1 MKQLLSVLR
10 SLSQIKDLRVK
21 RTENGE
27 TEIYLLEKEPVPDA
41 YLSYLKHQE
50 PDADTIRIYKVD
62 EAAFCGISSEP
73 QVSVDD
79 LEQVQAK
86 LSSNVFFEQE
96 FFPHEDDFCIP
107 DLTQYPVSFENK
119 ANSKKAIC
127 HGRGD
132 ISSELEKF
140 GNGDLS
146 QFLFRA
152 AKSDQK
158 VVFIKADG
166 SVTEESYSLLLER
179 AKRIA
184 MQVRKLPYGNY
195 PVLMF
200 QFTDNQDFIET
211 FWGCVLSGIVPVPVQ
226 TCANYGIADANTSR
240 VYNIW
245 KILDKPPIITSDALY
260 GSLLDI
266 QEVYKEQM
274 QIFPF
279 SCLMKETDEPF
290 EHIERPI
297 DDLALIMFTS
307 GSTGLPKGVKL
318 SHFNLIS
325 QVIGQV
331 SLNGFTSADISM
343 NWMPLTH
350 VGGIIYFHL
359 RDVYLCALQVH
370 VDTDLVLKNPLSWL
384 DIIDEYRACIT
395 WSPNFAY
402 KLIVDALER
411 GDVHKEW
418 DLSCMHTFLDGGEAV
433 IAEVGLAFLKGLK
446 PFGLRSTAFV
456 PSYGMSETSSGVI
469 YYFGFNEDTIRP
481 TDNFVPVGEIVP
493 GDSVRI
499 VDEHDQ
505 LKCEG
510 EIGRFQVKGNTITKG
525 YFNNEKATRE
535 SYTEDGWFNTGD
547 LAFIKDGMLS
557 ITGREKDVIIINGVN
572 YYNHEIESELETLQE
587 VRSSFCV
594 AGAVTVAPGTPE
606 KLLILYSAQE
616 ISDDVLLE
624 QSDDTMAYID
634 RVNEKIRR
642 DLAKNFNLF
651 PHDVVCIPSFE
662 ILKTDIGKLQ
672 RKKMIE
678 LYLKGMYR
686 KYTDSAAG
694 ISTSETDEKNK
705 PLMTRIWQE
714 KPCTHEAEQDCT
726 VLLVGTIRGS
736 LHSLIED
743 NYTKVL
749 PFSKYDTLP
758 ADTHVSV
765 IMDFGQDSDIHT
777 KITILQDTVRSLEE
791 YGLDRVVLNVF
802 TSGGFYAKPG
812 DSVNENAVFNGILQ
826 SYQMENGNIFV
837 KQIDVAEGDMLPGDE
852 EITQT
857 NDHVIVYRSGVR
869 YVPYLVSAD
878 VDTSV
883 TQPITEGGL
892 YLVTGITG
900 GVGRKI
906 TSFLARNYNCR
917 FIAVGRKSEEAAREI
932 FRREQ
937 MKESVLAY
945 RNIELS
951 DTDQLSSFVADAE
964 QMDGS
969 TLAGILHFAGSVSEL
984 HGGRDHWEEFRSHFL
999 VSETMGSFDEAFA
1012 PKGYAVSSLCKL
1024 LEGRPDCRMLLLSSV
1039 NAFFGGSSLAAYSGA
1054 NSFLNEMAL
1063 SCMEKHPQVYC
1074 INFANLSNIG
1084 MSADIPDG
1092 LKESSKKNGFYLLT
1106 LEEAASVMLYV
1117 LAHHIRFSFY
1127 GINLQN
1133 RNMQQF
1139 CCEPMQQ
1146 RIIAYLPKAQEP
1158 GQISSILGN
1167 TAELRFGRLADYE
1180 VRIQSLRSRM
1190 PQLEA
1195 WKDTLRSRGLF
1206 ASASRLLQPST
1217 ETEQAIYNIWKE
1229 VLQIEDFGIDKSYFT
1244 IGGNSLN
1251 SFRTLEKMNR
1261 HFNTELTI
1269 ADFFTY
1275 NSVQE
1280 FAELLDQRSKN
1291 DNQEEGMF

>member
-62 EAAFCGISSEP
+62 EAAFCGISSGP

-96 FFPHEDDFCIP
+96 FFPREDDLCIP

-119 ANSKKAIC
+119 VNSKKAIC

-140 GNGDLS
+140 RNGDLS

-184 MQVRKLPYGNY
+184 MQVRKLPYDNY

-510 EIGRFQVKGNTITKG
+510 EIGR
-525 YFNNEKATRE
+525 
-535 SYTEDGWFNTGD
+535 
-547 LAFIKDGMLS
+547 
-557 ITGREKDVIIINGVN
+557 
-572 YYNHEIESELETLQE
+572 
-587 VRSSFCV
+587 
-594 AGAVTVAPGTPE
+594 
-606 KLLILYSAQE
+606 
-616 ISDDVLLE
+616 
-624 QSDDTMAYID
+624 
-634 RVNEKIRR
+634 
-642 DLAKNFNLF
+642 
-651 PHDVVCIPSFE
+651 
-662 ILKTDIGKLQ
+662 
-672 RKKMIE
+672 
-678 LYLKGMYR
+678 
-686 KYTDSAAG
+686 
-694 ISTSETDEKNK
+694 
-705 PLMTRIWQE
+705 
-714 KPCTHEAEQDCT
+714 
-726 VLLVGTIRGS
+726 
-736 LHSLIED
+736 
-743 NYTKVL
+743 
-749 PFSKYDTLP
+749 
-758 ADTHVSV
+758 
-765 IMDFGQDSDIHT
+765 
-777 KITILQDTVRSLEE
+777 
-791 YGLDRVVLNVF
+791 
-802 TSGGFYAKPG
+802 
-812 DSVNENAVFNGILQ
+812 
-826 SYQMENGNIFV
+826 
-837 KQIDVAEGDMLPGDE
+837 
-852 EITQT
+852 
-857 NDHVIVYRSGVR
+857 
-869 YVPYLVSAD
+869 
-878 VDTSV
+878 
-883 TQPITEGGL
+883 
-892 YLVTGITG
+892 
-900 GVGRKI
+900 
-906 TSFLARNYNCR
+906 
-917 FIAVGRKSEEAAREI
+917 
-932 FRREQ
+932 
-937 MKESVLAY
+937 
-945 RNIELS
+945 
-951 DTDQLSSFVADAE
+951 
-964 QMDGS
+964 
-969 TLAGILHFAGSVSEL
+969 
-984 HGGRDHWEEFRSHFL
+984 
-999 VSETMGSFDEAFA
+999 
-1012 PKGYAVSSLCKL
+1012 
-1024 LEGRPDCRMLLLSSV
+1024 
-1039 NAFFGGSSLAAYSGA
+1039 
-1054 NSFLNEMAL
+1054 
-1063 SCMEKHPQVYC
+1063 
-1074 INFANLSNIG
+1074 
-1084 MSADIPDG
+1084 
-1092 LKESSKKNGFYLLT
+1092 
-1106 LEEAASVMLYV
+1106 
-1117 LAHHIRFSFY
+1117 
-1127 GINLQN
+1127 
-1133 RNMQQF
+1133 
-1139 CCEPMQQ
+1139 
-1146 RIIAYLPKAQEP
+1146 
-1158 GQISSILGN
+1158 
-1167 TAELRFGRLADYE
+1167 
-1180 VRIQSLRSRM
+1180 SR
-1190 PQLEA
+1190 
-1195 WKDTLRSRGLF
+1195 
-1206 ASASRLLQPST
+1206 
-1217 ETEQAIYNIWKE
+1217 
-1229 VLQIEDFGIDKSYFT
+1229 
-1244 IGGNSLN
+1244 
-1251 SFRTLEKMNR
+1251 
-1261 HFNTELTI
+1261 
-1269 ADFFTY
+1269 
-1275 NSVQE
+1275 
-1280 FAELLDQRSKN
+1280 
-1291 DNQEEGMF
+1291 